1 MTAAIHAV
9 KTLPATFSATFPSP
23 ELDAAAHG
31 LRPTNVLSTSL
42 AKKLNLCFIKGS
54 GSVLT
59 ILMAKTVKSLRKAQP
74 HLSILEDISTLIS
87 HSHDVQETL
96 DSIVATVAER
106 MQTEVCSLYIL
117 DQKKNRLTLWAT
129 MGLDP
134 ESVGKV
140 SMATGEGLTGLVIE
154 RMKPVMV
161 VDALAHPRYKYFPET
176 HEEHFH
182 SFLGVPL
189 VEKKMPLGV
198 LVIQTSRRRTFSS
211 DEIRL
216 LTTISAQVA
225 SIIVQ
230 ARLAESLKSKEQ
242 ERKELQKRMNEAMR
256 KLQSYERRRRE
267 KATKTRQRWR
277 GRLDGLSASPG
288 FGRGKAFVLE
298 PRMDLSAIKKKKAR
312 NPKREMERFRGAV
325 ERGIEQIAV
334 VKNRMNQLISKEENA
349 IFDVYRLILEDP
361 AIIQQ
366 IETQIVKEGFAAEYA
381 VRFVFE
387 RYLESIAKIDDSYL
401 RERTTDVKDAAQRLL
416 ENLSGVSGQQYN
428 IPDDAVLV
436 AEDLSPADLS
446 MLEGDKFKGIVLA
459 TGGVT
464 SHASILAKSFEI
476 PSVVAVEDLIESVH
490 PGDMLIVDGN
500 AGSVHVN
507 PKSEVIR
514 EYDRLERDYAELN
527 RELGELKDL
536 PAETTDGHR
545 VSLYANIGLLSDVA
559 FAHLHGAQGVGLYRT
574 EIPFL
579 SHRDFPSEEEQY
591 SLYKRV
597 IEGMASKP
605 VTIRT
610 LDIGAD
616 KYPSYMRSVATEP
629 NPFLGWRSIRISLE
643 VEEIFKTQ
651 LRAILR
657 AGDLG
662 RVRLLIPMVSSLE
675 EIYKVKE
682 ILAEAKDELER
693 EGTPYDRQMELGI
706 MVEVPAAVQLAERFL
721 REVDFLSIGTNDLI
735 QYILAVDRSN
745 RKVASLYEPLHPAV
759 LSALNTTIEAGKRE
773 GKRVGMCGEM
783 AGDPLC
789 ALLLLGMGLEE
800 FSMGALYV
808 PVIKKTIR
816 SISYQAAKAA
826 AQIVLEMDTVGEIKR
841 YLFEQMRQH
850 DMVELLEMYR

>member
-1 MTAAIHAV
+1 M
-9 KTLPATFSATFPSP
+9 AT
-23 ELDAAAHG
+23 
-31 LRPTNVLSTSL
+31 
-42 AKKLNLCFIKGS
+42 KKPPQIP
-54 GSVLT
+54 
-59 ILMAKTVKSLRKAQP
+59 P
-74 HLSILEDISTLIS
+74 HLDLLADISTLIS
-87 HSHDVQETL
+87 QSHDLQETL
-96 DSIVATVAER
+96 DSIVATVVER
-106 MQTEVCSLYIL
+106 MQTEVCSIYIL
-117 DQKKNRLTLWAT
+117 DRKKSRLTLWAT
-129 MGLDP
+129 KGLDP

-140 SMATGEGLTGLVIE
+140 SMGTSEGLTGLVIE

-161 VDALAHPRYKYFPET
+161 ADTLAHPRYKYFPET

-189 VEKKMPLGV
+189 IDRKLPIGV
-198 LVIQTSRRRTFSS
+198 LVVQTSRRRDFSR

-216 LTTISAQVA
+216 LTTISAQAA

-230 ARLAESLKSKEQ
+230 ARLAESLKNKEE
-242 ERKELQKRMNEAMR
+242 ERKDFQKRMNDAMR
-256 KLQSYERRRRE
+256 KLRSYEGVRRE
-267 KATKTRQRWR
+267 RPSRLHWR
-277 GRLDGLSASPG
+277 GRLNGLAASPG

-298 PRMDLSAIKKKKAR
+298 PRMELSAIKKKKAR
-312 NPKREMERFRGAV
+312 SPQRETERFRGAV
-325 ERGIEQIAV
+325 ERGIEQINV
-334 VKNRMNQLISKEENA
+334 VKNRMSHLISKEENA

-361 AIIQQ
+361 TIIEQ
-366 IETQIVKEGFAAEYA
+366 IETQILKEAYTAEYA
-381 VRFVFE
+381 VRVVFE
-387 RYLESIAKIDDSYL
+387 RYLATISQFDDNYL

-416 ENLSGVSGQQYN
+416 ENLSGTSGQPYDV
-428 IPDDAVLV
+428 PDDAVLV
-436 AEDLSPADLS
+436 AHDLSPADLS
-446 MLEGDKFKGIVLA
+446 MLEGDKFQGICLA

-476 PSVVAVEDLIESVH
+476 PSVVAIGDLMESVH
-490 PGDMLIVDGN
+490 QGDMLIVDGN
-500 AGSVHVN
+500 AGNVHVN
-507 PKSEVIR
+507 PNSEVIR
-514 EYDRLERDYAELN
+514 EYNRLERDYAELN
-527 RELGELKDL
+527 RELGELKGL
-536 PAETTDGHR
+536 PPETLDGHR

-559 FAHLHGAQGVGLYRT
+559 FAQLHGAQGIGLYRT

-591 SLYKRV
+591 GLYSRV
-597 IEGMASKP
+597 VEGMAGKP

-616 KYPSYMRSVATEP
+616 KYPSYMRSVPTEP

-675 EIYKVKE
+675 EIQRVKE
-682 ILAEAKDELER
+682 ILAEAKNELER

-706 MVEVPAAVQLAERFL
+706 MVEVPAAVQLADRFL

-745 RKVASLYEPLHPAV
+745 RRVASLYEPLHPAV
-759 LSALNTTIEAGKRE
+759 LAALNTTIRAGKQE

-783 AGDPLC
+783 AGDPLS

-800 FSMGALYV
+800 FSMGSLYI
-808 PVIKKTIR
+808 PVIKKAIR
-816 SISYQAAKAA
+816 SITYEAAKTAA
-826 AQIVLEMDTVGEIKR
+826 EIVLEMDTVGEIKR
-841 YLFEQMRQH
+841 YLFEQMRELG
-850 DMVELLEMYR
+850 MVELLEMYR

>member
-1 MTAAIHAV
+1 
-9 KTLPATFSATFPSP
+9 
-23 ELDAAAHG
+23 
-31 LRPTNVLSTSL
+31 
-42 AKKLNLCFIKGS
+42 
-54 GSVLT
+54 
-59 ILMAKTVKSLRKAQP
+59 MAKRSKFSPKAEP

-87 HSHDVQETL
+87 HSHDVKETL
-96 DSIVATVAER
+96 EQVVATVADR
-106 MQTEVCSLYIL
+106 MQTEVCSLYLL
-117 DQKKNRLTLWAT
+117 DQQKNRLTLWAT

-140 SMATGEGLTGLVIE
+140 SMGVSEGLTGLVIE

-189 VEKKMPLGV
+189 VEQRMPLGV
-198 LVIQTSRRRTFSS
+198 LVVQTSRRREFSQ

-216 LTTISAQVA
+216 LTTISAQAA

-242 ERKELQKRMNEAMR
+242 EHKGLQKRMNLAMR
-256 KLQSYERRRRE
+256 KLRSYERRRRE
-267 KATKTRQRWR
+267 TITKTRQHWR
-277 GRLDGLSASPG
+277 GRLAGLTASPG

-298 PRMDLSAIKKKKAR
+298 PRMELSAINRKTAR
-312 NPKREMERFRGAV
+312 NPQREMERFRAAV

-334 VKNRMNQLISKEENA
+334 VKNRMNQLISKEETA

-366 IETQIVKEGFAAEYA
+366 IETQIVKERFTAEYA
-381 VRFVFE
+381 VRVVFE
-387 RYLESIAKIDDSYL
+387 RYLDSIAKIDDSYL
-401 RERTTDVKDAAQRLL
+401 RERVTDVKDAAQRLL
-416 ENLSGVSGQQYN
+416 ENLSGISGRQYH

-446 MLEGDKFKGIVLA
+446 MLEGDRFKGIVLA

-476 PSVVAVEDLIESVH
+476 PSVVAVEGLMEHVH
-490 PGDMLIVDGN
+490 NGDMLIVDGN
-500 AGSVHVN
+500 AGSIHVN
-507 PKSEVIR
+507 PKPEVIR

-527 RELGELKDL
+527 RELGELRDL
-536 PAETTDGHR
+536 PAETSDGHR
-545 VSLYANIGLLSDVA
+545 VALYANIGLLSDVA
-559 FAHLHGAQGVGLYRT
+559 FAQLHGAQGVGLYRT

-579 SHRDFPSEEEQY
+579 SHRDFPSEEEQF
-591 SLYKRV
+591 SLYRRV
-597 IEGMASKP
+597 IEGMAGKP

-616 KYPSYMRSVATEP
+616 KYPSYMRSAAAEP

-643 VEEIFKTQ
+643 IEEIFKTQ
-651 LRAILR
+651 LRAVLR
-657 AGDLG
+657 AGDYG

-675 EIYKVKE
+675 EIRKVKE
-682 ILAEAKDELER
+682 ILAEAKSELDR
-693 EGTPYDRQMELGI
+693 EGVPYDRQMELGI
-706 MVEVPAAVQLAERFL
+706 MVEVPAAVQLADRFL
-721 REVDFLSIGTNDLI
+721 READFLSIGTNDLI

-759 LSALNTTIEAGKRE
+759 LMALNKTIEAGKRE

-789 ALLLLGMGLEE
+789 AFVLLGMGLEE
-800 FSMGALYV
+800 FSMGSLYI
-808 PVIKKTIR
+808 PVIKKAIR

-826 AQIVLEMDTVGEIKR
+826 AQIVLEMDTVSEIKR
-841 YLFEQMRQH
+841 FLFEQMRQH
-850 DMVELLEMYR
+850 GMIELLEMYR

>member
-1 MTAAIHAV
+1 
-9 KTLPATFSATFPSP
+9 
-23 ELDAAAHG
+23 
-31 LRPTNVLSTSL
+31 
-42 AKKLNLCFIKGS
+42 
-54 GSVLT
+54 
-59 ILMAKTVKSLRKAQP
+59 MAKPKKAVGKIHP
-74 HLSILEDISTLIS
+74 HLTILEDISTLIS
-87 HSHDVQETL
+87 HSHDLQATL
-96 DSIVATVAER
+96 NSIVATVAER
-106 MQTEVCSLYIL
+106 MGTEVCSIYIL
-117 DQKKNRLTLWAT
+117 DQSKKRLTLRAT
-129 MGLDP
+129 MGLDD
-134 ESVGKV
+134 ESVGRV
-140 SMATGEGLTGLVIE
+140 SMDIGEGLTGLVIQ

-189 VEKKMPLGV
+189 IEQKMPLGV
-198 LVIQTSRRRTFSS
+198 LVVQTSRRREFSR

-216 LTTISAQVA
+216 LTTISAQVT

-230 ARLAESLKSKEQ
+230 ARLADSLRSKEQ
-242 ERKELQKRMNEAMR
+242 ERKEYRKRLVDAMR
-256 KLQSYERRRRE
+256 KLQSYEGKRRE
-267 KATKTRQRWR
+267 KGPKTHQRWR
-277 GRLDGLSASPG
+277 GRLMGLAASPG
-288 FGRGKAFVLE
+288 FGSGRAFVLK
-298 PRMDLSAIKKKKAR
+298 PRMDLKAISMKRAR
-312 NPKREMERFRGAV
+312 NREREMERFRGAV
-325 ERGIEQIAV
+325 ERGIDQINV
-334 VKNRMNQLISKEENA
+334 VKNRMSSLISKEEGA

-366 IETQIVKEGFAAEYA
+366 IENQIRKEGYVAEYA
-381 VRFVFE
+381 IRVIFDQ
-387 RYLESIAKIDDSYL
+387 YLESISQIEDNYL

-416 ENLSGVSGQQYN
+416 ENLSGVVGQQIE
-428 IPDDAVLV
+428 IPKDAVLV

-446 MLEGDKFKGIVLA
+446 MLEGDRFKGILLS

-476 PSVVAVEDLIESVH
+476 PSVVAIEDLMESVH
-490 PGDMLIVDGN
+490 QSDQLIVDGN
-500 AGSVHVN
+500 AGVVYVN
-507 PKSEVIR
+507 PNQEVIR
-514 EYDRLERDYAELN
+514 EYDRLERDYLDLN
-527 RELGELKDL
+527 RELEELKDF
-536 PAETTDGHR
+536 PAETLDGHR
-545 VSLYANIGLLSDVA
+545 VSLYSNIGLLSDVA
-559 FAHLHGAQGVGLYRT
+559 FAHFHGAQGIGLYRT

-591 SLYKRV
+591 ALYKRV
-597 IEGMASKP
+597 VEGMVGKP

-616 KYPSYMRSVATEP
+616 KYPTYMRSVGIEP

-657 AGDLG
+657 AGVLG
-662 RVRLLIPMVSSLE
+662 RVRLLVPMVSSLE
-675 EIYKVKE
+675 EIFKIKE
-682 ILAEAKDELER
+682 LLAEARNELEH
-693 EGTPYDRQMELGI
+693 EGTRFDRQMELGI
-706 MVEVPAAVQLAERFL
+706 MVEVPSAVQLADRFL

-759 LSALNTTIEAGKRE
+759 LAALMSTIEAGKRE

-800 FSMGALYV
+800 FSMGSLYI
-808 PVIKKTIR
+808 PVIKKAIR
-816 SISYQAAKAA
+816 SITYEAAKSA
-826 AQIVLEMDTVGEIKR
+826 AQIVLQMDTVGEIKK
-841 YLFEQMRQH
+841 YLFEQMREL

>member
-1 MTAAIHAV
+1 MA
-9 KTLPATFSATFPSP
+9 K
-23 ELDAAAHG
+23 
-31 LRPTNVLSTSL
+31 
-42 AKKLNLCFIKGS
+42 AKK
-54 GSVLT
+54 
-59 ILMAKTVKSLRKAQP
+59 KTRKIRP
-74 HLSILEDISTLIS
+74 HLDILEDISTLIS
-87 HSHDVQETL
+87 HSHDLQETL
-96 DSIVATVAER
+96 ESIAATVTDR
-106 MQTEVCSLYIL
+106 MQTEVCSIYIL
-117 DQKKNRLTLWAT
+117 DRDKNRLTLRAT
-129 MGLDP
+129 KGLDP
-134 ESVGKV
+134 ESVDKV

-161 VDALAHPRYKYFPET
+161 ADTLAHPRYKYFPET
-176 HEEHFH
+176 HEEHLH

-189 VEKKMPLGV
+189 IERKMPLGV
-198 LVIQTSRRRTFSS
+198 LVVQTSRRREFSR

-216 LTTISAQVA
+216 LTTISSQAA

-242 ERKELQKRMNEAMR
+242 ERKSFQKRMNDAMR
-256 KLQSYERRRRE
+256 KLRSYEGNRRDKVE
-267 KATKTRQRWR
+267 KSKQHWR
-277 GRLDGLSASPG
+277 GRLDGLAASPG

-298 PRMDLSAIKKKKAR
+298 PRMELSAIKKKKAR
-312 NPKREMERFRGAV
+312 NPERERERFRGAV
-325 ERGIEQIAV
+325 ERGIEQINV
-334 VKNRMNQLISKEENA
+334 VKRRMNQLISKEETA

-366 IETQIVKEGFAAEYA
+366 IETQILEESYVAEYA
-381 VRFVFE
+381 VKVVFE
-387 RYLESIAKIDDSYL
+387 QYLTSIANIDDDYL
-401 RERTTDVKDAAQRLL
+401 RERTTDVRDAAQRLL
-416 ENLSGVSGQQYN
+416 ENLTGMPGQQYD

-446 MLEGDKFKGIVLA
+446 MLEGDKFRGIALA

-476 PSVVAVEDLIESVH
+476 PSVVAIENLAESVH
-490 PGDMLIVDGN
+490 PGDMLIIDGN

-507 PKSEVIR
+507 PNSEVIR
-514 EYDRLERDYAELN
+514 EYDRLERDYADLN
-527 RELGELKDL
+527 RELSGLKNL

-559 FAHLHGAQGVGLYRT
+559 FAQLHGAQGVGLYRT

-579 SHRDFPSEEEQY
+579 SHRDFPSEEDQY
-591 SLYKRV
+591 ALYCKV
-597 IEGMASKP
+597 VEGMAGKP

-616 KYPSYMRSVATEP
+616 KYPSYMRSITAEP

-662 RVRLLIPMVSSLE
+662 RVRLLIPMISSLE
-675 EIYKVKE
+675 EILKVKE
-682 ILAEAKDELER
+682 ILAEAKSELEH

-745 RKVASLYEPLHPAV
+745 RKVANLYEPLHPAV
-759 LSALNTTIEAGKRE
+759 LSALSSTIEAGKRE
-773 GKRVGMCGEM
+773 GKRIGMCGEM
-783 AGDPLC
+783 AGDPVS
-789 ALLLLGMGLEE
+789 ALVLLGMGLEE
-800 FSMGALYV
+800 FSMGSLYI
-808 PVIKKTIR
+808 PVIKKAIR
-816 SISYQAAKAA
+816 SINYQTAKATA
-826 AQIVLEMDTVGEIKR
+826 KIVLEMDTMGEIKR
-841 YLFEQMRQH
+841 YLFNQMR
-850 DMVELLEMYR
+850 DLGMIELLEMYR

>member
-1 MTAAIHAV
+1 
-9 KTLPATFSATFPSP
+9 
-23 ELDAAAHG
+23 
-31 LRPTNVLSTSL
+31 
-42 AKKLNLCFIKGS
+42 
-54 GSVLT
+54 
-59 ILMAKTVKSLRKAQP
+59 MAKRIRPLRNAEP

-87 HSHDVQETL
+87 HSQDVQEAL

-140 SMATGEGLTGLVIE
+140 SMAVGEGLTGLVIE
-154 RMKPVMV
+154 RMKPVTV

-189 VEKKMPLGV
+189 LERKMPLGV
-198 LVIQTSRRRTFSS
+198 LVIQTSRRREFSR

-230 ARLAESLKSKEQ
+230 ARLADSLKSKEQ
-242 ERKELQKRMNEAMR
+242 ERKDFQKRMNEALR
-256 KLQSYERRRRE
+256 KLQSYEGRRRE
-267 KATKTRQRWR
+267 TAAKAKQHWH
-277 GRLDGLSASPG
+277 GRLNGLSASPG

-298 PRMDLSAIKKKKAR
+298 ARMDLSAIKKKTAR
-312 NPKREMERFRGAV
+312 NPAREVERFRGAV
-325 ERGIEQIAV
+325 ERGIEQINV

-366 IETQIVKEGFAAEYA
+366 IENQIHTEKVVAEYA
-381 VRFVFE
+381 VKVVFE
-387 RYLESIAKIDDSYL
+387 RYLESIAKINDAYL
-401 RERTTDVKDAAQRLL
+401 RERVTDVKDAAQRLL
-416 ENLSGVSGQQYN
+416 ENLSGTQGQQYS

-446 MLEGDKFKGIVLA
+446 TLEGDKFKGIVLA

-476 PSVVAVEDLIESVH
+476 PSVVAIEDLMESVH
-490 PGDMLIVDGN
+490 QGDMLIVDGN

-507 PKSEVIR
+507 PSLEVIR

-536 PAETTDGHR
+536 PAETTDGRR
-545 VSLYANIGLLSDVA
+545 VSLYANIGLLSDVS
-559 FAHLHGAQGVGLYRT
+559 FAHFHGAQGIGLYRT

-591 SLYKRV
+591 ELYKRV
-597 IEGMASKP
+597 IEGMGDKP

-616 KYPSYMRSVATEP
+616 KYPTYMRSMPNEP

-643 VEEIFKTQ
+643 MEEIFKTQ
-651 LRAILR
+651 LRAVLR
-657 AGDLG
+657 AGELG
-662 RVRLLIPMVSSLE
+662 RVRLLIPMVTSLE
-675 EIYKVKE
+675 EIQKVKE
-682 ILAEAKDELER
+682 ILTEAKDELEK

-706 MVEVPAAVQLAERFL
+706 MVEVPAAVQLADRFL
-721 REVDFLSIGTNDLI
+721 HEVDFLSIGTNDLI

-759 LSALNTTIEAGKRE
+759 LSALNATIQAGKRE

-800 FSMGALYV
+800 FSMGALYI
-808 PVIKKTIR
+808 PVIKKMIR
-816 SISYQAAKAA
+816 TVSYQAAKSH
-826 AQIVLEMDTVGEIKR
+826 AQIVLEMDTVSEIKR
-841 YLFEQMRQH
+841 YLFEQMRRH
-850 DMVELLEMYR
+850 NMVELLEMYR

>member
-1 MTAAIHAV
+1 
-9 KTLPATFSATFPSP
+9 
-23 ELDAAAHG
+23 
-31 LRPTNVLSTSL
+31 
-42 AKKLNLCFIKGS
+42 
-54 GSVLT
+54 
-59 ILMAKTVKSLRKAQP
+59 
-74 HLSILEDISTLIS
+74 
-87 HSHDVQETL
+87 
-96 DSIVATVAER
+96 
-106 MQTEVCSLYIL
+106 
-117 DQKKNRLTLWAT
+117 
-129 MGLDP
+129 MG
-134 ESVGKV
+134 
-140 SMATGEGLTGLVIE
+140 TGEGLTGLVIE

-161 VDALAHPRYKYFPET
+161 ADTLAHPRYKYFPET

-189 VEKKMPLGV
+189 MDRKLPLGV
-198 LVIQTSRRRTFSS
+198 LVVQTSRRREFAR

-216 LTTISAQVA
+216 LVTISAQVT

-230 ARLAESLKSKEQ
+230 ARLAESLESKEQ
-242 ERKELQKRMNEAMR
+242 ERKDFQKRMNEAMR
-256 KLQSYERRRRE
+256 KLRSYEGSRRE
-267 KATKTRQRWR
+267 KTAKSKQHWR
-277 GRLDGLSASPG
+277 GRLNGLAASPG
-288 FGRGKAFVLE
+288 FGRGKAFVLQ
-298 PRMDLSAIKKKKAR
+298 PRMDLSSIKRKKAR
-312 NPKREMERFRGAV
+312 NPEREMERFRGAV
-325 ERGIEQIAV
+325 ERGIEQVNV
-334 VKNRMNQLISKEENA
+334 VKNRMHQLISKEEMA

-366 IETQIVKEGFAAEYA
+366 IESQILDEGYVADYA
-381 VRFVFE
+381 VKVIFE
-387 RYLESIAKIDDSYL
+387 GYLESIANIDDNYL

-416 ENLSGVSGQQYN
+416 ENLAGMSGQQYN

-446 MLEGDKFKGIVLA
+446 MLEGDKFKGIALA

-476 PSVVAVEDLIESVH
+476 PTVVAIEGLTESVH
-490 PGDMLIVDGN
+490 QGDLLIIDGN

-507 PKSEVIR
+507 PNAEVIR

-527 RELGELKDL
+527 RELGGLKNL

-559 FAHLHGAQGVGLYRT
+559 FAQLHGAQGVGLYRT

-591 SLYKRV
+591 SLYSRV
-597 IEGMASKP
+597 VEGMAGKP

-616 KYPSYMRSVATEP
+616 KYPTYMRSVAAEP

-657 AGDLG
+657 AGDRG
-662 RVRLLIPMVSSLE
+662 RVRMLIPMICSLE
-675 EIYKVKE
+675 EIQKVKE
-682 ILAEAKDELER
+682 ILAETKSELEH

-745 RKVASLYEPLHPAV
+745 RKVANLYEPLHPAV
-759 LSALNTTIEAGKRE
+759 LAALNSTIETGKRE
-773 GKRVGMCGEM
+773 GKRIGLCGEM

-800 FSMGALYV
+800 FSMGSLYL
-808 PVIKKTIR
+808 PAIKKAIR
-816 SISYQAAKAA
+816 SISYQAAKTAA
-826 AQIVLEMDTVGEIKR
+826 DIVLKMDTVGEIKR
-841 YLFEQMRQH
+841 YLFEQMRQL
-850 DMVELLEMYR
+850 DMVELLEMYH

>member
-1 MTAAIHAV
+1 M
-9 KTLPATFSATFPSP
+9 AT
-23 ELDAAAHG
+23 
-31 LRPTNVLSTSL
+31 
-42 AKKLNLCFIKGS
+42 KKKI
-54 GSVLT
+54 
-59 ILMAKTVKSLRKAQP
+59 ARKTVPP
-74 HLSILEDISTLIS
+74 HLDIIENISTLIS
-87 HSHDVQETL
+87 HSHDLQETL
-96 DSIVATVAER
+96 DSIVATVADR
-106 MQTEVCSLYIL
+106 TQTEVCSIYIL
-117 DQKKNRLTLWAT
+117 DRKKDRLTLCAT

-140 SMATGEGLTGLVIE
+140 SMGIGEGLTGLVIE

-161 VDALAHPRYKYFPET
+161 VDALVHPRYKYFPET

-189 VEKKMPLGV
+189 LENKMPLGV
-198 LVIQTSRRRTFSS
+198 LVVQTSRRREFSR

-230 ARLAESLKSKEQ
+230 ARLAETLKSKEQ
-242 ERKELQKRMNEAMR
+242 ERKEFQKRMNAAMR
-256 KLQSYERRRRE
+256 KLRSYEGNRRE
-267 KATKTRQRWR
+267 KASKLKQHWR
-277 GRLDGLSASPG
+277 GRLTGLAASPG
-288 FGRGKAFVLE
+288 FGQGKAFVLE
-298 PRMDLSAIKKKKAR
+298 PRMDLSAIKERKAR
-312 NPKREMERFRGAV
+312 SPRREIERFRGAV
-325 ERGIEQIAV
+325 ERGIEQINV
-334 VKNRMNQLISKEENA
+334 VKKRMNQLISKEENA

-366 IETQIVKEGFAAEYA
+366 IESQILKEGYTAGYA
-381 VRFVFE
+381 VRVVFE
-387 RYLESIAKIDDSYL
+387 RYLQSISNIDDNYL

-416 ENLSGVSGQQYN
+416 ENLSGASGQQYD

-436 AEDLSPADLS
+436 AQDLSPTDLS

-476 PSVVAVEDLIESVH
+476 PSVVAIEGLMEAVH
-490 PGDMLIVDGN
+490 QNDMLIVDGN

-507 PKSEVIR
+507 PNPEVIR
-514 EYDRLERDYAELN
+514 EYNRLERDYAEFN
-527 RELGELKDL
+527 RELGELKNL
-536 PAETTDGHR
+536 PAETIDGHR

-559 FAHLHGAQGVGLYRT
+559 FAQLHGAQGIGLYRT
-574 EIPFL
+574 EIAFL

-591 SLYKRV
+591 SLYIRV
-597 IEGMASKP
+597 VEGMSGKP

-662 RVRLLIPMVSSLE
+662 RVRLLIPMISSLE
-675 EIYKVKE
+675 EILKVKE
-682 ILAEAKDELER
+682 ILAEAKSELER

-706 MVEVPAAVQLAERFL
+706 MVEVPAAVQLADRFL

-745 RKVASLYEPLHPAV
+745 RRVASLYEPLHPAV
-759 LSALNTTIEAGKRE
+759 LSALNTTIQAGKRE

-783 AGDPLC
+783 AGDPLF

-800 FSMGALYV
+800 FSMGSLYV
-808 PVIKKTIR
+808 PVIKKAIR
-816 SISYQAAKAA
+816 SITHQAAKAA
-826 AQIVLEMDTVGEIKR
+826 AEIVLEMDTVGEIKG
-841 YLFEQMRQH
+841 YLFEQMRELG
-850 DMVELLEMYR
+850 MVELLEMYH